1 MPVKRIVASTH
12 SISHDG
18 SLVLDRITWSC
29 KSQIAN
35 RRGSIAHTQPLS
47 DTILE
52 RNTLVLGVTDIHQRL
67 DSTNSGHTNQSS
79 NQRRTHGEEKD
90 KRIKRGKT
98 YKCMREVLALYTQ
111 YDGLPMSTAL
121 LSTSAGI
128 A

>member
-111 YDGLPMSTAL
+111 YDDLPMSTAL